1 MTYTFIKIIRTSMKT
16 KLTLR
21 LDDSL
26 IKRAK
31 KRAKQKGTS
40 VSQMVADYF
49 ALIDT
54 EKPSIDRGL
63 PPITASLAGIL
74 KNKEI
79 REEDYKKHL
88 EEKYLK

>member
-1 MTYTFIKIIRTSMKT
+1 MKK

-26 IKRAK
+26 IKQAK
-31 KRAKQKGTS
+31 EYAREKGTS

-49 ALIDT
+49 SALEAGTDVT
-54 EKPSIDRGL
+54 QQLSPK
-63 PPITASLAGIL
+63 TVSLIGIL
-74 KNKEI
+74 KDLDV
-79 REEDYKKHL
+79 EESDYKDYL

>member
-1 MTYTFIKIIRTSMKT
+1 MKN

-21 LDDSL
+21 LEDSL

-49 ALIDT
+49 ALIEPEST
-54 EKPSIDRGL
+54 SSRKEL

-74 KNKEI
+74 KNANIQEK
-79 REEDYKKHL
+79 DYKTYLEDKHL
-88 EEKYLK
+88 K

>member
-1 MTYTFIKIIRTSMKT
+1 MKI

-49 ALIDT
+49 ALIEAEQT
-54 EKPSIDRGL
+54 SSIEEL

-74 KNKEI
+74 KNADIQEK
-79 REEDYKKHL
+79 DYKAYLEDKHL
-88 EEKYLK
+88 K

>member
-1 MTYTFIKIIRTSMKT
+1 MKS

-21 LDDSL
+21 LDESL
-26 IKRAK
+26 IRRAK

-49 ALIDT
+49 ALIET
-54 EKPSIDRGL
+54 EQPSINRDL
-63 PPITASLAGIL
+63 PPITASLTGIL
-74 KNKEI
+74 KNKEVQ
-79 REEDYKKHL
+79 EEDYKKHL

>member
-1 MTYTFIKIIRTSMKT
+1 MKN

-31 KRAKQKGTS
+31 KHAKQKGTS

-49 ALIDT
+49 ALIEIEDT
-54 EKPSIDRGL
+54 SPSKKL
-63 PPITASLAGIL
+63 PPITSSLTGIL
-74 KNKEI
+74 KNTDIQEQ
-79 REEDYKKHL
+79 DYKSYLEDKHL
-88 EEKYLK
+88 K

>member
-1 MTYTFIKIIRTSMKT
+1 MKS

-31 KRAKQKGTS
+31 KHAKQKGTS

-49 ALIDT
+49 ALIDN
-54 EKPSIDRGL
+54 EKVSINEEL
-63 PPITASLAGIL
+63 PPITASLSGIV
-74 KNKEI
+74 KEADI
-79 REEDYKKHL
+79 QEQDYKTYL
-88 EEKYLK
+88 EEKHLK

>member
-1 MTYTFIKIIRTSMKT
+1 MKN

-31 KRAKQKGTS
+31 KHAKQKGTS

-49 ALIDT
+49 ALIDIEELST
-54 EKPSIDRGL
+54 KEEL
-63 PPITASLAGIL
+63 PPITASLSGIV
-74 KNKEI
+74 KEADI
-79 REEDYKKHL
+79 EEQDYKTYL
-88 EEKYLK
+88 EEKHLK

>member
-1 MTYTFIKIIRTSMKT
+1 MKN

-49 ALIDT
+49 TLIET
-54 EKPSIDRGL
+54 EKSSSSQEL

-74 KNKEI
+74 KDADI
-79 REEDYKKHL
+79 REKDYKAYLKNKHL
-88 EEKYLK
+88 T